1 MNGDC
6 SHEIKICL
14 ILGNELMANLDSVLE
29 SRDTTFLAKVCTI
42 KVMVFLVVMYRYENW
57 NIKKT
62 EC

>member
-57 NIKKT
+57 TIKKT